1 MISFKMGSNTAL
13 YSSPQEND
21 GLVGGSGLH
30 AEDKEEN
37 RQPWLTLHPELE
49 TLQNRQNE
57 SPL

>member
-30 AEDKEEN
+30 AEDEGEETASAHTPP
-37 RQPWLTLHPELE
+37 RTGDLAEQTE
-49 TLQNRQNE
+49 
-57 SPL
+57 